1 MQACND
7 IAAGCKATAPLK
19 TALSRNDLP
28 QRLGR
33 QTVKAKL
40 EAAMVCSI
48 GTDGFTCAN
57 CGKSDSWRH
66 LGTQKNFLHTLNESS
81 AELLRKLNTNYDLYV
96 CECGQRHLHMPH
108 DAPIPVTPQAS
119 ISQDLT
125 IEVGVAM
132 TRGIPVNRLE
142 TVLCV
147 GNEQIGSDTLGRN
160 AHRMVQQRA
169 LAPMVAKLQ
178 ETLHRQI
185 GGIVDETPLDILQH
199 EEQQIALY
207 QRLAGR
213 SSEAIAEAMGNWDP
227 TLLVSDGYQPYKT
240 IMGKEGTSDKPRWH
254 QVCFI
259 HWRRLVLTAIR
270 ELGQLKTTSESPQAI
285 AAKISP
291 SGCSAQLERHC
302 QASTTKKQTNIK
314 DERTR
319 A

>member
-1 MQACND
+1 
-7 IAAGCKATAPLK
+7 
-19 TALSRNDLP
+19 
-28 QRLGR
+28 
-33 QTVKAKL
+33 
-40 EAAMVCSI
+40 MVCSI

-66 LGTQKNFLHTLNESS
+66 LGTQKNFLHTLNETS

-207 QRLAGR
+207 QRLDGR

-254 QVCFI
+254 QVCLI